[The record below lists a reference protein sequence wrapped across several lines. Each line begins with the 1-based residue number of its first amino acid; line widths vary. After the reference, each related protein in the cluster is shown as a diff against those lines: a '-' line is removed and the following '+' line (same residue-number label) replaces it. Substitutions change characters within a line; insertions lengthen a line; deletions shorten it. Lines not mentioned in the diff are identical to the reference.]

1 MSVAREPPV
10 RSRFSSS
17 PRSSVTPLVRKL
29 ANQHV
34 IRAVENLVKMADI
47 PATPPPAS
55 EEVPSLSTAAIDSSS
70 LDEIKAGLQAVKL
83 GENSAVSL
91 QNRLER
97 RRSNLKV
104 QLANGGVAESGSPAP
119 VSPRKNVTWRN
130 HHDVKIFQRTPE
142 HVEDAGGFRPPTQ
155 AESSSEQRVRQN
167 SDGGAESR
175 SETPGQGRWGEGLAR
190 VLGAVGGALY
200 QKIALLVGHMPL
212 DEQALGRG
220 LQQIVNRVGDSCHNT
235 LPEDVPKDVYEQLSA
250 DVDELAGR
258 FVGLAAAANGSD
270 AAERGELVVAASAVA
285 EVCAEAGVQMRNL
298 LAGMPLAEP
307 ELGNRIQSA
316 LEALAEIAAENGP
329 SERHAFLSAS
339 FQGEAGRIA
348 ALFKSLVV
356 AMNRSRESAGT
367 KILAQAA
374 EDLRIMMEGAF
385 VPQVFPL
392 EPFKLDGKMRRMV
405 EHAVEDLRE
414 EARLQGL
421 PAAELSALI
430 PELRR
435 RAEALAAGYRAKN
448 VASRQLASA
457 QKS

>member
-1 MSVAREPPV
+1 MSVAREPPA
-10 RSRFSSS
+10 RSRFPAS

-47 PATPPPAS
+47 PATPPPS
-55 EEVPSLSTAAIDSSS
+55 EEGAAPSTAAIESSS
-70 LDEIKAGLQAVKL
+70 LDQIKAGLQAVKL
-83 GENSAVSL
+83 GEGSAVSS

-104 QLANGGVAESGSPAP
+104 QLANGGVADTGSPAP
-119 VSPRKNVTWRN
+119 VSPRKNVTWRG

-142 HVEDAGGFRPPTQ
+142 HVEEAGGFRPPPQ
-155 AESSSEQRVRQN
+155 SESGSQQRVGQSSN
-167 SDGGAESR
+167 GEVR
-175 SETPGQGRWGEGLAR
+175 SETPGSSGRWGEGLAR

-200 QKIALLVGHMPL
+200 QEIALLVGHMPL

-220 LQQIVNRVGDSCHNT
+220 LQQVVDRVGDSCHAA
-235 LPEDVPKDVYEQLSA
+235 LPEDVPDDVYEQLTA

-258 FVGLAAAANGSD
+258 FVGLAAASNGSD

-285 EVCAEAGVQMRNL
+285 ELCAEAGVQMRNL
-298 LAGMPLAEP
+298 LAGMPVTEP
-307 ELGNRIQSA
+307 ELGNGIQAA
-316 LEALAEIAAENGP
+316 LEALAEVAAENGP

-339 FQGEAGRIA
+339 FQGESGRIA
-348 ALFKSLVV
+348 TLFKSLTLAV
-356 AMNRSRESAGT
+356 NRSRESAGT

-374 EDLRIMMEGAF
+374 EDLRITMEGAF
-385 VPQVFPL
+385 VPELFPL

-421 PAAELSALI
+421 PPAELSALI

-435 RAEALAAGYRAKN
+435 RAEALAAGYRAQN
-448 VASRQLASA
+448 VASRLLASA